1 MHFSNGNGA
10 FKMKQIRLVVLTSVI
25 ALSAGCAFAQMGGKA
40 GASPASG
47 AMGAGPAASGPGM
60 GPGAGMGPGGSRHAR
75 RWGADNTPGWSLMT
89 TQERTQHREHMR
101 AMNTQDECKAY
112 VAQHHEEMTA
122 RAKER
127 GGKALQMPR
136 RDPCAGLPK

>member
-1 MHFSNGNGA
+1 MRHV
-10 FKMKQIRLVVLTSVI
+10 RLMLLTAVI
-25 ALSAGCAFAQMGGKA
+25 AVSSGHAFAQ
-40 GASPASG
+40 SG
-47 AMGAGPAASGPGM
+47 NGM
-60 GPGAGMGPGGSRHAR
+60 GKGQGTGPMGTEPSASAAGMPPGAGMGPGGGRQAM

-101 AMNTQDECKAY
+101 ALKTQDECKAY
-112 VAQHHEEMTA
+112 VAQHHEEMAA

-127 GGKALQMPR
+127 GGKALPMPR

>member
-1 MHFSNGNGA
+1 M
-10 FKMKQIRLVVLTSVI
+10 R
-25 ALSAGCAFAQMGGKA
+25 
-40 GASPASG
+40 
-47 AMGAGPAASGPGM
+47 
-60 GPGAGMGPGGSRHAR
+60 PGGGRHAMR
-75 RWGADNTPGWSLMT
+75 QGADTTPGWSLMT

-101 AMNTQDECKAY
+101 AMKTQDECKAY
-112 VAQHHEEMTA
+112 VAQHHEEMAA